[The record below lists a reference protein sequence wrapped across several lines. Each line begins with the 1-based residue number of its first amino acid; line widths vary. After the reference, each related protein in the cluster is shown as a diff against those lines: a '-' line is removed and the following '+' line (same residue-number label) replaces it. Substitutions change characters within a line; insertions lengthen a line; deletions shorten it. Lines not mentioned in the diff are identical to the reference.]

1 MDFRENVV
9 SLARAPRGKQRDGF
23 MEDPNN
29 LNNASKEPLT
39 AAISDMNCPK
49 FSELWKPKNTLGR
62 LQKVATFGSCFAQN
76 LGPALKEQ
84 GYTWFDA
91 EPAPDIFVPEIKK
104 KYNYGVFSA
113 RTGNINTAAA
123 LRQWVSW
130 ALGVET
136 PPEEIWHKGGRF
148 FDPFRPSIE
157 PNGFATPEELLASR
171 NAVLRAIRKI
181 AERTD
186 WFVFTLGQT
195 EGWVNSSSGYIYAM
209 APGNIAR
216 EFDSNDHL
224 LKNYS
229 FPEVRADL
237 NWVIDAICG
246 INKKVRFVLTV
257 SAIPLTEADSGN
269 HAIAATPL
277 PQSLLREAALT
288 IAKSR
293 KIVDYFPSY
302 EIITGAPLR
311 AMLYEPNEQ
320 AVPKPGAEFA
330 TYCFFGSLAGSSR
343 DVPPVVELGNAVN
356 DSRSDAHEAKELWS
370 RILKT
375 RNTLRDL
382 M

>member
-1 MDFRENVV
+1 MN
-9 SLARAPRGKQRDGF
+9 
-23 MEDPNN
+23 DPINHN
-29 LNNASKEPLT
+29 SALREPLT
-39 AAISDMNCPK
+39 ATIPEKNHPKISEP
-49 FSELWKPKNTLGR
+49 WKPKNTLGR
-62 LQKVATFGSCFAQN
+62 YQKIATFGSCFAQN

-113 RTGNINTAAA
+113 RTGNINTVAA

-130 ALGVET
+130 AIGVET
-136 PPEEIWHKGGRF
+136 PPEEIWQKGDRF

-171 NAVLRAIRKI
+171 NAVLRAIRNI
-181 AERTD
+181 AERAD

-195 EGWVNSSSGYIYAM
+195 EGWVNSSRGYVYAM
-209 APGNIAR
+209 CPGKIAR
-216 EFDSNDHL
+216 EFDSNDHF

-229 FPEVRADL
+229 FPEVSADL
-237 NWVIDAICG
+237 NWVIDAISTV
-246 INKKVRFVLTV
+246 NKKMRFVLTV
-257 SAIPLTEADSGN
+257 SAIPLTAAESGN
-269 HAIAATPL
+269 HVIVETPL

-288 IAKSR
+288 IAENR
-293 KIVDYFPSY
+293 EIVDYFPSY
-302 EIITGAPLR
+302 EIITAAPSR

-320 AVPKPGAEFA
+320 AVPKPGAEFVK
-330 TYCFFGSLAGSSR
+330 YCFFRSLAASSR
-343 DVPPVVELGNAVN
+343 DVPSVIELGSAINP
-356 DSRSDAHEAKELWS
+356 SRSDAHEAKEFWS